1 MYAGAPVRESIP
13 IVRRAA
19 LYTFAVFCAAGGALA
34 EPPTSGTYRGTVG
47 GEPVSVCLGGER
59 PQFYR
64 EKIGKTVEL
73 EELPRPG
80 AFLESDP
87 SHPRFAQDF
96 DASEEGWWEL
106 RSDGRQLSGTRH
118 AGKDPDQPIV
128 LARVAEDCA
137 AAYEEHR
144 LGLPVTVGER
154 TTQNGVVLE
163 KGTQPVTGVG
173 TLRVVSGIPAGAATA
188 INAWLDK
195 ARRELDSQWVDCSD
209 WEGSISTAFVSRIW
223 IVFDLNDSGFCG
235 GIHPNEASTP
245 RAFDAHDGS
254 AIDFSQWIDSGYWS
268 YSTGVQGK
276 LRDLLVKT
284 MKVDAPE
291 CAEHRLEAGFG
302 AFTPWLGPDG
312 FAFRLDETARYFAAC
327 DGDYVVPFG
336 TMRPFIDPSNLAD
349 YDRFVAAARKLAPP
363 SVPPSPSPR

>member
-1 MYAGAPVRESIP
+1 
-13 IVRRAA
+13 
-19 LYTFAVFCAAGGALA
+19 
-34 EPPTSGTYRGTVG
+34 VG
-47 GEPVSVCLGGER
+47 DEAVSVCLGGDR

-64 EKIGKTVEL
+64 EKVGKTVDL

-96 DASEEGWWEL
+96 EAADGGWWEL
-106 RSDGRQLSGTRH
+106 REGRGTQISGVRH
-118 AGKDPDQPIV
+118 VEKEAVQPIA
-128 LARVAEDCA
+128 LRRVAEECT

-144 LGLPVTVGER
+144 LGRPVTSGDRSDV
-154 TTQNGVVLE
+154 NGVVFE
-163 KGTQPVTGVG
+163 KETQPVTGVS

-195 ARRELDSQWVDCSD
+195 ARRELDAQWVDCSD
-209 WEGSISTAFVSRIW
+209 WEGSISTAFVSRVW

-245 RAFDAHDGS
+245 RAFDARDGS
-254 AIDFSQWIDSGYWS
+254 PIDFSQWIDTRYWS
-268 YSTGVQGK
+268 YSEGVQGR
-276 LRDLLVKT
+276 LRDLLVKA

-312 FAFRLDETARYFAAC
+312 FAFRLDVTARAFAAC
-327 DGDYVVPFG
+327 DGDYVIPFAP
-336 TMRPFIDPSNLAD
+336 MRPFIDPAKLAD
-349 YDRFVAAARKLAPP
+349 YDRWVAEAKRLASRAAPPAAA
-363 SVPPSPSPR
+363 PR

>member
-1 MYAGAPVRESIP
+1 MRQAVF
-13 IVRRAA
+13 V
-19 LYTFAVFCAAGGALA
+19 TFAFSCAAAAALA
-34 EPPTSGTYRGTVG
+34 EPFPTGTYRGTVG
-47 GEPVSVCLGGER
+47 DEPISVCLGGER

-64 EKIGKTVEL
+64 DKVGKTVEL
-73 EELPRPG
+73 EELPRAG

-96 DASEEGWWEL
+96 EAADGGWWEF
-106 RSDGRQLSGTRH
+106 RDGRGTQISGVRH
-118 AGKDPDQPIV
+118 VEKEVVQPIT
-128 LARVAEDCA
+128 LTRVAEDCA

-144 LGLPVTVGER
+144 LGLPVTAGER
-154 TTQNGVVLE
+154 TSQNGVVLE

-173 TLRVVSGIPAGAATA
+173 ALRVVSGIPEGAAAA
-188 INAWLDK
+188 INTWLEK

-209 WEGSISTAFVSRIW
+209 WEGSISTAFVSRVW

-245 RAFDAHDGS
+245 RAFDARDGS

-284 MKVDAPE
+284 MKVDAPD

-336 TMRPFIDPSNLAD
+336 TMRPFIDPSRLAD
-349 YDRFVAAARKLAPP
+349 YDRFVAAARKLVPP
-363 SVPPSPSPR
+363 SVPSSPSPR